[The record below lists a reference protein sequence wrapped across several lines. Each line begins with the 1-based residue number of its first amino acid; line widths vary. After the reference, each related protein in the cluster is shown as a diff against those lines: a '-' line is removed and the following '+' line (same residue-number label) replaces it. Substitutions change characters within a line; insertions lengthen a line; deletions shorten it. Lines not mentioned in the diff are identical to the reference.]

1 MVTGTTGLSLTIP
14 YQNNHFIRRVF
25 MRLPRTGVFLL
36 VPALLAASSFAA
48 TPKAESPVTE
58 VSAKRITTG
67 VIAPVLVQN
76 RISIPPTSMNPD
88 WLSQVTVVLSLYIDD
103 QGHAQSVRVVK
114 SSGAELDA
122 RVVDGILHSQ
132 FQPATL
138 NHQPIG
144 FELDLAVNV
153 QR

>member
-1 MVTGTTGLSLTIP
+1 
-14 YQNNHFIRRVF
+14 
-25 MRLPRTGVFLL
+25 MRLPRTAGFLL

-48 TPKAESPVTE
+48 TPKVESPVTD
-58 VSAKRITTG
+58 VPAKRITTG
-67 VIAPVLVQN
+67 VIAPVLLQN
-76 RISIPPTSMNPD
+76 RISIPAASLNPD
-88 WLSQVTVVLSLYIDD
+88 WLSQVTVALSLYVDD

-138 NHQPIG
+138 NHQPVG
-144 FELDLAVNV
+144 FQLDLAVKV